1 MYLYNKTSPL
11 ITLPVYVE
19 AGLGLYQFSRLSML
33 KLVSGDIDFLRT
45 SILSV
50 DTTAS
55 GCFKYSLYQ
64 GPLLL
69 TEIN

>member
-33 KLVSGDIDFLRT
+33 KLVSGDIDFLQT
-45 SILSV
+45 SICL
-50 DTTAS
+50 
-55 GCFKYSLYQ
+55 
-64 GPLLL
+64 
-69 TEIN
+69 